1 MLTERCMTKA
11 KKIIEMLDQTVSP
24 VDIAQKLK
32 VSRAYVYGVNARLK
46 KQRANKPAPT
56 PKTFWQKVGD
66 WFKNL

>member
-1 MLTERCMTKA
+1 MTKA

-46 KQRANKPAPT
+46 KQRANKPVLT

>member
-1 MLTERCMTKA
+1 MTKA
-11 KKIIEMLDQTVSP
+11 KKIVEMLDQKIRPS
-24 VDIAQKLK
+24 DIAKNLQ

-46 KQRANKPAPT
+46 KHRANKPAPT